1 MFSIVLLDRTQVYD
15 IEEARMNA
23 RTSRQVRL
31 VARPRGIPQAQ
42 HFSLVTEPVA
52 TPGEGEI
59 LVRNR
64 YLSVDPAQRGW
75 ANDEGN
81 YSAPVPLDTPMRALA
96 VGEIIETNAPEFR
109 TGEFVYG
116 WFGWQTFCVTT
127 PDAVLRRVT
136 PSALPLSASLSLLGI
151 NGLTAYLAL
160 HGLGDPKPREH
171 VLVSTAAGSVGSF
184 VGQLAQIAGCRTV
197 GLTSS
202 AEKAALAQARYGY
215 QAMINYRDTADLA
228 AVIREACPD
237 GNDVFF
243 DNTGGPIADAA
254 IRSMR
259 LRGRIIQC
267 GTAAN
272 ASWTPVPTGPRPERE
287 ILTRRLRWSGFIIF
301 DHIAEF
307 EQAAT
312 RLTEFALDGK
322 IVHDEEI
329 LPGLEN
335 APGAIAQLYR
345 GDNHGKLI
353 IAVD

>member
-1 MFSIVLLDRTQVYD
+1 MPLR
-15 IEEARMNA
+15 EN
-23 RTSRQVRL
+23 RQVRL
-31 VARPRGIPQAQ
+31 VARPRGIPQAE

-52 TPGEGEI
+52 AVGKGEI
-59 LVRNR
+59 LIQNR

-81 YSAPVPLDTPMRALA
+81 YSAPVPLNTPMRALA
-96 VGEIIETNAPEFR
+96 VGEILESNAPEFR
-109 TGEFVYG
+109 AGEFVYG
-116 WFGWQTFCVTT
+116 WFGWQTHCVAA
-127 PDAVLRRVT
+127 PDAVLRRVQ
-136 PSALPLSASLSLLGI
+136 PSALPLSANLSLLGI
-151 NGLTAYLAL
+151 NGLTAYLAF
-160 HGLGDPKPREH
+160 HGLGDPKPGEH

-184 VGQLAQIAGCRTV
+184 VGQLAHIAGCRAV
-197 GLTSS
+197 GLTGS

-215 QAMINYRDTADLA
+215 QAMINYRDSTDLP
-228 AVIREACPD
+228 AVIREACPE
-237 GNDVFF
+237 GNDIFF
-243 DNTGGPIADAA
+243 DNTGGAIADAA
-254 IRSMR
+254 IRTMR
-259 LRGRIIQC
+259 LHGRIIQC

-272 ASWTPVPTGPRPERE
+272 ASWTPVPTGPRAERE

-307 EQAAT
+307 EAAAT

-329 LPGLEN
+329 LPGLEH

-353 IAVD
+353 VAVD